1 MAADEQRARTG
12 AASPKRSTCSR
23 KDTSKRYARGDAHL
37 FEFVAEGGHLIHS
50 GATSCAASVKET
62 MSSTSDFLC
71 ALAGQILGFDDSQ
84 GQVTLCAGPRRR
96 VPERAPAALE
106 TPKVVRGSTAACSN
120 GVSDAV
126 ASLVCGFSVVRL
138 SQQIDDKMRQGL
150 SDRQG
155 SERRP
160 TLFRQPLTLRR
171 FVLFLVACG
180 GWRYFSIDAT
190 A

>member
-12 AASPKRSTCSR
+12 AASPQRSTCSR

-96 VPERAPAALE
+96 VPERAPAVLE
-106 TPKVVRGSTAACSN
+106 TPKVVRVPEGARPRAATEYPTLLPRSF
-120 GVSDAV
+120 A
-126 ASLVCGFSVVRL
+126 ASLSSAVPNRS
-138 SQQIDDKMRQGL
+138 
-150 SDRQG
+150 
-155 SERRP
+155 
-160 TLFRQPLTLRR
+160 TT
-171 FVLFLVACG
+171 
-180 GWRYFSIDAT
+180 T
-190 A
+190 